1 MMRCGSN
8 QFYRLSVETQWI
20 LVDCRKGRAKTIG
33 PESVLNEIVV

>member
-8 QFYRLSVETQWI
+8 QFYRLSVENS
-20 LVDCRKGRAKTIG
+20 VEFGRIG